1 MEKHKATTYR
11 TGSLIFKMVVSQTIN
26 TLAIYYFLSMIRP
39 FNFLGNFGLV
49 SRIQGLITF
58 SGIFSIVVNAIAFD
72 KLKKRALDFI
82 CCRK

>member
-1 MEKHKATTYR
+1 MERHKATTYR

-26 TLAIYYFLSMIRP
+26 TLAIYYFLSLIRP

-58 SGIFSIVVNAIAFD
+58 SGIISIIMNAIPFD
-72 KLKKRALDFI
+72 KIKKIALDFV
-82 CCRK
+82 CCKK